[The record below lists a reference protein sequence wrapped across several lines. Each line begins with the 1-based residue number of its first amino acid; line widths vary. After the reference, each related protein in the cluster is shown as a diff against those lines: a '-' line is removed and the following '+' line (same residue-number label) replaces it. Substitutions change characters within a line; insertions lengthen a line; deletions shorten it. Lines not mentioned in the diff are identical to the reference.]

1 MEETVSVL
9 CVVKVPGDVAK
20 AKAAFVEHAD
30 EMREISSRGKA
41 AGAIHHRFGVGDGFI
56 LVVDEWDTAEHF
68 ETFFSNPDL
77 HAFMAT
83 MGATGAPEITI
94 VEGVTTADQF

>member
-1 MEETVSVL
+1 MSVL

-20 AKAAFVEHAD
+20 AKAAFVERAE
-30 EMREISSRGKA
+30 EMRAIAGRGKA
-41 AGAIHHRFGVGDGFI
+41 AGAIHHRFGIGDGFV
-56 LVVDEWDTAEHF
+56 LVSDEWDTAEHF
-68 ETFFSNPDL
+68 ETFFSNPEL

-94 VEGVTTADQF
+94 VESLTTADQF